1 MEMGLIE
8 RSNLAL
14 RKKIIRGYLVF
25 LPLAAFG
32 IYYFVTDFVVL
43 IMIGGLTSAI
53 LLPVQCGATLWLQRK
68 RMDPRIRPRRLT
80 QIGLWLVF
88 AFEIAM
94 ALLVLRYVV
103 LARFFE

>member
-14 RKKIIRGYLVF
+14 RKKIIRGYLVC

-32 IYYFVTDFVVL
+32 IYYFVTDFVIL
-43 IMIGGLTSAI
+43 IMVGGLTSAI
-53 LLPVQCGATLWLQRK
+53 FLPIQAGATLWLQRT

-80 QIGLWLVF
+80 YVGLWVVF
-88 AFEIAM
+88 AFEAAM
-94 ALLVLRYVV
+94 ALLVIRYVV
-103 LARFFE
+103 LAPYFN